1 MCMGSFQLYSDMCWE
16 LKPSTYI
23 AATDTAS
30 RSVCDRLVQNIEGY
44 CCRAGICM
52 LYSP

>member
-16 LKPSTYI
+16 LKPSTYQI

-30 RSVCDRLVQNIEGY
+30 RFVCDRLVQNIEG
-44 CCRAGICM
+44 
-52 LYSP
+52 